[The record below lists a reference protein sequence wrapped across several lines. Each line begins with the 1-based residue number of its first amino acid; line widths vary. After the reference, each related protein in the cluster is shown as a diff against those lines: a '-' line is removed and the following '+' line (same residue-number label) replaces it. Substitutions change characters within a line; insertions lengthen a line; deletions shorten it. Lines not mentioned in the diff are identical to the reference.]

1 MGTVLRFPTAA
12 SPGLVR
18 CRQLNV
24 AFPSLYRVHVRT
36 TAEQLALHLAKSGR
50 VAEFADSAQE
60 STYYTLDPIVG
71 NPIGNV
77 VQTEVTHVNAA
88 DMPESL
94 LARYHPNYESAS
106 IYLSALCDLEFDD
119 TREDP
124 DLRSQ
129 LFETSEGIFTLIKR
143 PTPKSADGPL
153 FIHMA
158 DVPLRTASPCATDT
172 QWTRIISHEGRELNP
187 AEFGYADMR

>member
-1 MGTVLRFPTAA
+1 MGTVLKFPTAA
-12 SPGLVR
+12 NPGPVR
-18 CRQLNV
+18 CRQLNI

-36 TAEQLALHLAKSGR
+36 TAEQLALYLEHSGR
-50 VAEFADSAQE
+50 AADFAESTQE

-77 VQTEVTHVNAA
+77 VQTEVTHVSAA
-88 DMPESL
+88 DMSESL

-119 TREDP
+119 TIEDP
-124 DLRSQ
+124 ELRSQ

-143 PTPKSADGPL
+143 PTPKSAQGPI
-153 FIHMA
+153 FICMA
-158 DVPLRTASPCATDT
+158 DVPLRTAGPCATDT
-172 QWTRIISHEGRELNP
+172 QWTHLISHEGKELNP